1 MKRKLISL
9 ITLIFLCGH
18 LVPVA
23 VGANTD
29 INELLPNEY
38 QKNKFKKNT
47 DFIHDSSNTKEMGE
61 ITEEQKT
68 IVFNGD
74 KSFNPEPTIN
84 QLFLSM
90 STENSTIKDKAE
102 NLKLFSNTET
112 TGFQSKINEDTQTS
126 SSSFQLLIGVLIG
139 IFLLGLVIV
148 LVIYNRLSPT
158 TK

>member
-9 ITLIFLCGH
+9 ITLFFLCSH

-23 VGANTD
+23 VDANTD

-68 IVFNGD
+68 IAFNGN

-102 NLKLFSNTET
+102 NLKLFSNSET
-112 TGFQSKINEDTQTS
+112 AAFQSKITEDTQGS

-139 IFLLGLVIV
+139 VFLLGLVIV
-148 LVIYNRLSPT
+148 LVIYNRFT
-158 TK
+158 QNN

>member
-1 MKRKLISL
+1 MKHKLISL
-9 ITLIFLCGH
+9 ITLVLLCFY
-18 LVPVA
+18 LAPLA
-23 VGANTD
+23 VEANTD

-38 QKNKFKKNT
+38 QKNKFKKNN

-61 ITEEQKT
+61 ITEDQKT
-68 IVFNGD
+68 ILFNGE
-74 KSFNPEPTIN
+74 KTFTPESTIS

-102 NLKLFSNTET
+102 NLKLFSNTEAAA
-112 TGFQSKINEDTQTS
+112 FQSKVTEAETT

-139 IFLLGLVIV
+139 VFLLVLVIV
-148 LVIYNRLSPT
+148 LIIYNRFTST